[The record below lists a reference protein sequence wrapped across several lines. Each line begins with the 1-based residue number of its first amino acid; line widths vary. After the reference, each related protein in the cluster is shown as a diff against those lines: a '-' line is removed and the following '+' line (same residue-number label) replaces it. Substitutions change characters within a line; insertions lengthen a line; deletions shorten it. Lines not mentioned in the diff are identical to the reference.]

1 MDLHLE
7 RIRDLGIWLEAII
20 QRSGGG
26 VVTYKILLP
35 SPVPWIGDLG
45 LGDWGP
51 GLDNKCLPS
60 SLLKTACGNSKNSST
75 FCFAR
80 ESPFRSRDVKDLL
93 FVSVSLPWLPG
104 WRDLNI

>member
-1 MDLHLE
+1 MLN
-7 RIRDLGIWLEAII
+7 AICHNCFEFVFP
-20 QRSGGG
+20 GYWHFENG
-26 VVTYKILLP
+26 VTRVSEHVSP
-35 SPVPWIGDLG
+35 SPLDLG